1 MKSGVCCAC
10 SMAAFTRAAKSI
22 SFFCSNV
29 ISAFLLTLSAS
40 TLAARTRCAK
50 LTSSSFLPSAN
61 LA

>member
-1 MKSGVCCAC
+1 
-10 SMAAFTRAAKSI
+10 MAAFTRAAKSI

-29 ISAFLLTLSAS
+29 ISAFLFTLSAS